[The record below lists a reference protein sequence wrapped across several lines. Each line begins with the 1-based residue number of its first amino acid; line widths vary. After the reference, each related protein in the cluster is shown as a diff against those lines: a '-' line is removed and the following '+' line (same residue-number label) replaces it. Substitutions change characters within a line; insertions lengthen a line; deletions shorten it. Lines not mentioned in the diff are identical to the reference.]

1 MNKLVNSKAKFF
13 KRMLNNFKKI
23 SLKSQKNSRNNK
35 IIILKTQNY
44 KLKILKNTM
53 VIQRKISKQQQEKQ
67 FKFKRKF
74 KRI

>member
-35 IIILKTQNY
+35 IIILKT
-44 KLKILKNTM
+44 
-53 VIQRKISKQQQEKQ
+53 
-67 FKFKRKF
+67 
-74 KRI
+74 

>member
-1 MNKLVNSKAKFF
+1 MNKLVNNKAKFF